1 MSVYHG
7 IILVVLN
14 IIISAVL
21 LIDVKLELEPPFYIK
36 SGILSKNSVNYVLSF
51 IYCIIIYSG
60 IIILSVLI
68 KNIVLAI
75 NLIWVLLIL
84 QSLSIYQCYY

>member
-7 IILVVLN
+7 IIIVVLN

-21 LIDVKLELEPPFYIK
+21 LIDVKLELVSPFYIK
-36 SGILSKNSVNYVLSF
+36 SGILTKKSLDYVLSF

-75 NLIWVLLIL
+75 N
-84 QSLSIYQCYY
+84 SIY